1 MHLFN
6 KITKASLCIWG
17 GVCFA
22 FNAYCQTPV
31 FSIQQNTPVIQNQM
45 VAGSTQ
51 NLVYTIVVPSPPVVP
66 PGTPVTITCT
76 MKSSNSAYIDV
87 PTFAAA
93 NGCVGGAQITSITGN
108 LPVNLALVAA
118 KNAAGQSGT
127 ITVEFKQTGGR
138 GTFQAPITVTIP
150 ITVASSSNRTV
161 SFKNSCPFPVWFG
174 VSSGSIPS
182 KTNANHQ
189 CNTDTDCNT
198 VAAYST
204 CVNHVCG
211 GGWCQTPS
219 DCLVTTN
226 PNPTPTANDPAV
238 CNGGN
243 CSYCT
248 QDSDCV
254 GGGTSSACNLANYQ
268 CYWKTPAPADASTN
282 HYKLGVSGS
291 PQDTDSILL
300 TDNSSIIGYS
310 LVWSGGFAGRTLCG
324 ATPPYTDANAC
335 TTAGCN
341 TTGNGDG
348 NGGCQLGEGF
358 ALPSTQSEITM
369 VANAPDTYDTTIING
384 TNVPMSIYPNNAA
397 TPQAYNN
404 PYNCGNPG
412 GNLATVM
419 NPASIATTLGGC
431 SWDFVL
437 PNIAYRWVNTDAP
450 PLTLPAVNQCST
462 DNDCVTLY
470 PDALQ
475 YRCGLTMTAVGTT
488 PGVGSGIT
496 ICGTP
501 LGYWNQNEICAT
513 NQTYNPTDVAG
524 VVNCS
529 ASGYNSGGNTLI
541 NLLACTGSNAGTSC
555 YTAGANSAC
564 CGCTNW
570 NMLTPGSVP
579 SNQSYVAQ
587 CTTAMANSDWTG
599 NVLQPLEFFK
609 QACPSAYVYPFD
621 DKSSTFTCPENGG
634 QSAVNYTVEFCP
646 GGETGGIPALEP
658 A

>member
-1 MHLFN
+1 MHLLK
-6 KITKASLCIWG
+6 KIVKLSLCVMG
-17 GVCFA
+17 GAFFA

-31 FSIQQNTPVIQNQM
+31 FTIQQNTKVVQTQM

-51 NLVYTIVVPSPPVVP
+51 NLVYTIVVPSPPIVP
-66 PGTPVTITCT
+66 PGTPVTITCKMT
-76 MKSSNSAYIDV
+76 ASNSQYINI

-93 NGCVGGAQITSITGN
+93 NGCVGGAEITSLTGN
-108 LPVNLALVAA
+108 LLVNLALVAT
-118 KNAAGQSGT
+118 KEAAGQSGT

-138 GTFQAPITVTIP
+138 GKGQNPVTITIP
-150 ITVASSSNRTV
+150 ITVAASSNRTV
-161 SFKNSCPFPVWFG
+161 SFKNTCPFPVWFG
-174 VSSGSIPS
+174 VSSSSIPS

-189 CNTDTDCNT
+189 CTTDTDCNA
-198 VAAYST
+198 VAAGSM

-226 PNPTPTANDPAV
+226 PNPTPTANDPSV

-254 GGGTSSACNLANYQ
+254 GGGTSSACNSANYQ
-268 CYWKTPAPADASTN
+268 CYWKTPAPTDASTN
-282 HYKLGVSGS
+282 YYKLGVSGT

-300 TDNSSIIGYS
+300 TDNSATIGYS
-310 LVWSGGFAGRTLCG
+310 LVWSGGFAGRTQCG
-324 ATPPYTDANAC
+324 ATPPYTDANSC
-335 TTAGCN
+335 KTAGCN
-341 TTGNGDG
+341 TTGIGDN
-348 NGGCQLGEGF
+348 NGGCQLAEGF

-384 TNVPMSIYPNNAA
+384 TNVPMSIYPNNTA

-404 PYNCGNPG
+404 PYNCGNAG
-412 GNLATVM
+412 GNVATVM
-419 NPASIATTLGGC
+419 NPASTATTLGGC
-431 SWDFVL
+431 SWDFIL
-437 PNIAYRWVNTDAP
+437 PNIAYRWVDTDAP
-450 PLTLPAVNQCST
+450 SPTVGTNVCST

-475 YRCGLTMTAVGTT
+475 YRCGLTLTAVGTT
-488 PGVGSGIT
+488 PSAGSGVT
-496 ICGTP
+496 VCGTP

-513 NQTYNPTDVAG
+513 NLSYNPTDVPG
-524 VVNCS
+524 VVNCT
-529 ASGYNSGGNTLI
+529 ANNYNSGGNTLI

-570 NMLTPGSVP
+570 SMLTPGSVP

-587 CTTAMANSDWTG
+587 CTTAMANTDWTG